1 VLLSQFFA
9 FLSLF
14 PKNGELFLSVFWTH
28 EDPQPTSEFVAACP
42 CLDELMQDGT
52 QERE

>member
-14 PKNGELFLSVFWTH
+14 PKNGEIILFYISV
-28 EDPQPTSEFVAACP
+28 SLVK
-42 CLDELMQDGT
+42 
-52 QERE
+52 